1 MARRKNTKRIDPR
14 YFLNETAH
22 RDEIE
27 EGFTTTGPDPKW
39 ALTTGQIMA
48 LKRAIDAGAELRIDT
63 DLKGILMNATQ
74 GHHPESIELLNSPEF
89 QEDSRVKEMGY

>member
-1 MARRKNTKRIDPR
+1 MARRKNTRRFDPR
-14 YFLNETAH
+14 YFM
-22 RDEIE
+22 DEKTDIIK

-39 ALTTGQIMA
+39 ALTTGQVMA

-89 QEDSRVKEMGY
+89 QEDSRVKELGY